1 MMSIDQDEGHGYNH
15 AFKYNPD
22 GMGAGYGKTNFF
34 TFQWNHLLTNTMFYD
49 LKLSN
54 TNNNGFLSDGS

>member
-22 GMGAGYGKTNFF
+22 GMGAGYGKTNFSPF
-34 TFQWNHLLTNTMFYD
+34 
-49 LKLSN
+49 
-54 TNNNGFLSDGS
+54 NGIIY